1 MATSQPNRKSNG
13 ATESPA
19 IDAAALPQSPNIF
32 DDLEALRLDTVAS
45 LDGTT
50 EVLGHVPVR
59 KPGRVEFFRCHTDP
73 AMSLAASI
81 FEDDEERETYFV
93 APSARQFLLGHLKP
107 VLLVACISRQNS
119 VFIWPVP
126 LPKEEGEKRGRAWG
140 ATARQAAD
148 LARTTWIRIRA
159 DMSLGAYRIAKAEGA
174 LPDPIWPTQ
183 TFTELLTIGFADRIV
198 SDGTHPIIRKL
209 RGLS

>member
-1 MATSQPNRKSNG
+1 MATTQSTRKGNG
-13 ATESPA
+13 ATEPPA
-19 IDAAALPQSPNIF
+19 IDAAAFPLSPNVF
-32 DDLEALRLDTVAS
+32 DDLGALRLDTAVS

-59 KPGRVEFFRCHTDP
+59 KPGRIEFFRCHADP

-93 APSARQFLLGHLKP
+93 TPQAREMLLGHLKP
-107 VLLVACISRQNS
+107 VLLTACISRQNS
-119 VFIWPVP
+119 VFLWPVP
-126 LPKEEGEKRGRAWG
+126 LPKEEGEKDGRAWG

-148 LARTTWIRIRA
+148 LARTTWIRMRA
-159 DMSLGAYRIAKAEGA
+159 DMSLGAYRISKAEGA
-174 LPDPIWPTQ
+174 LPDPIWPAKSLN
-183 TFTELLTIGFADRIV
+183 ELLTIGFADRIV
-198 SDGTHPIIRKL
+198 SSATHPVIRKL